1 MAILNRDFNLVKPN
15 LLTVSGAFQIMTID
29 NGVRIIAGSMVLL
42 SVVLTYWVHP
52 AFLWLT
58 VFIGLNLIQSA
69 LTGFCPRSLVV
80 TQTRLPVN
88 G

>member
-1 MAILNRDFNLVKPN
+1 MAILNRDFNLVKSN
-15 LLTVSGAFQIMTID
+15 LLTVSGALQIMTID

-69 LTGFCPRSLVV
+69 LTGFCPASWLLRKLGC
-80 TQTRLPVN
+80 Q
-88 G
+88 